1 MNAVR
6 PPSPDHPVTDPALDT
21 RASALHRPG
30 AVPRPLAPPL
40 AAAAPATA
48 PPGAAGNAPGAPPA
62 AVVPPRRRRAW
73 LLGFAA
79 VLLLAGAGL
88 ALRDVLQPADAP
100 GDAAAPP
107 ADEPLSQGEFRLSD
121 SEMRALRIEA
131 VGTRGFRTERIAEG
145 RIAVNEDQA
154 TPVFSPYNGRV
165 VRAAARLGETVAAG
179 DTLFEIETT
188 DLAGAAGELL
198 SAADAVQKARATLDQ
213 ARREEARQASL
224 FGARAASQRDVEQ
237 ARTAAATAAEDL
249 RSAEAT
255 LSAARD
261 KLRVL
266 GRSPEQVARI
276 EQSRK
281 VDAVVPV
288 TAPIGGTVTQRRV
301 GPGQWLSAGGSDPV
315 YTIADLSTVWLVAAV
330 REMDAPMI
338 RPGLPVEVMVGAL
351 PGRVFPARITTVG
364 AGLDPATRRLTVRAE
379 VEDPDRVLKS
389 EMFAT
394 FRIAVG
400 EARTAVAAPVN
411 AVIFRGAEASV
422 WVALDGHRFLLRR
435 IGTGVR
441 SGDVV
446 EVTEGLNDGER
457 IVTGGAL
464 FIDRAA
470 RID

>member
-6 PPSPDHPVTDPALDT
+6 PSPDHPEAGPALDP
-21 RASALHRPG
+21 RASAPSRPG
-30 AVPRPLAPPL
+30 AAPWP
-40 AAAAPATA
+40 AGSPVAAPAA
-48 PPGAAGNAPGAPPA
+48 PASPPPA
-62 AVVPPRRRRAW
+62 TPP
-73 LLGFAA
+73 
-79 VLLLAGAGL
+79 
-88 ALRDVLQPADAP
+88 
-100 GDAAAPP
+100 AAAPP
-107 ADEPLSQGEFRLSD
+107 APAPRRRGRAWLVGAAVLVVLAGAGFALRDQLQPAGTPLEEAAAPLGEPLSQGEFRLSD
-121 SEMRALRIEA
+121 SELRALRIDA
-131 VGTRGFRTERIAEG
+131 VTLRRFQTERVAEG

-154 TPVFSPYNGRV
+154 TPVFSPYSGRV
-165 VRAAARLGETVAAG
+165 VRALARLGETVAAG

-266 GRSPEQVARI
+266 GRSPEQVAQI
-276 EQSRK
+276 ERNRK

-338 RPGLPVEVMVGAL
+338 RVGQTVEVMVGAL

-364 AGLDPATRRLTVRAE
+364 AGLDPTTRRLTVRAE
-379 VEDPDRVLKS
+379 VEDPDRVLKP

-400 EARTAVAAPVN
+400 EPRSAVAVPTN
-411 AVIFRGAEASV
+411 AVIYRGAEASV

-435 IGTGVR
+435 IATGIR
-441 SGDVV
+441 SGDMV
-446 EVTEGLNDGER
+446 EVREGLNDGER